1 MASLPRAVQKHQQD
15 VEDLERQLQ
24 APGQTDDG
32 SQDGQTGEADSTDT
46 STQNRESEVP
56 REEPSGQQTAES
68 REQQVTDSSDSDN
81 DADESK
87 WEHKYRRL
95 QGKYDAEVPRLHDE
109 IRNLKTLVQQM
120 QQQQTQTQA
129 QQEQGN
135 SQQGQSDQST
145 SQTREKLVTD
155 TDVEA
160 FGDDLIDLQRR
171 VAKEVAAE
179 FQEQIGSLRQENE
192 QLRQQVNKAQ
202 GTSFEARLHQSVP
215 DFQQINSDQRW
226 INWLDEFDPM
236 IQGTRRSMAEAA
248 YQRGDVDAV
257 KAYVDLFRK
266 TIEQEDAKPAKP
278 QSAVKPDRQEELQ
291 RQVQPTKSSAPAPSP
306 QSGGRVITPQE
317 FERGMNRAT
326 KLMQQGKFD
335 EAAAL
340 ESEMSTAVA
349 EGRVAAR

>member
-1 MASLPRAVQKHQQD
+1 MASLPRAVQKHQKD
-15 VEDLERQLQ
+15 IEDLERQLQ
-24 APGQTDDG
+24 APAQTDDG
-32 SQDGQTGEADSTDT
+32 SADGQTGDDQGVDT
-46 STQNRESEVP
+46 SNENRDSEVP
-56 REEPSGQQTAES
+56 REEPSGQQAAES
-68 REQQVTDSSDSDN
+68 REKQPTDTSESDAD
-81 DADESK
+81 DDESK

-109 IRNLKTLVQQM
+109 IRNLKGLIQQL
-120 QQQQTQTQA
+120 QQQAQTQTQP
-129 QQEQGN
+129 EQGN
-135 SQQGQSDQST
+135 SQQGQGDQAA

-171 VAKEVAAE
+171 VAREVADE

-202 GTSFEARLHQSVP
+202 GTSFEARLHQAIP

-226 INWLDEFDPM
+226 IEWLDEFDPM
-236 IQGTRRSMAEAA
+236 IQGPRRSMAEAA

-266 TIEQEDAKPAKP
+266 TIEQEDTKPAKP
-278 QSAVKPDRQEELQ
+278 QSSVKADRQEELQ
-291 RQVQPTKSSAPAPSP
+291 RQVQPTKSSAPAPTP
-306 QSGGRVITPQE
+306 QSGGRIISAQE